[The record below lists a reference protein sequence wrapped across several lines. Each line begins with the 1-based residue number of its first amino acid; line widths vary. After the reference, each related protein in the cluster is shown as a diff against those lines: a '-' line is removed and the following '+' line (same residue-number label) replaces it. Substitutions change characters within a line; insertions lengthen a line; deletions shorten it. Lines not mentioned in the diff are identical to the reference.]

1 MTGAPKVKAM
11 EIIEAREPVRR
22 GWYAGSIGYLDVTG
36 NLDLSVVIRTA
47 IVADHRVMVQFGGG
61 IVADSEPASE
71 WLETVAKGVR
81 LMGVLDQHLREV
93 RSSAVASHCHGS
105 MGKAY

>member
-1 MTGAPKVKAM
+1 MVACDGAGPRRSLAL
-11 EIIEAREPVRR
+11 EPRR
-22 GWYAGSIGYLDVTG
+22 YAGSIGYLDVTG
-36 NLDLSVVIRTA
+36 NLDLSVVIRTV

-81 LMGVLDQHLREV
+81 LTGVLDRHLRASTAQVACRIDEATAPRV
-93 RSSAVASHCHGS
+93 SA
-105 MGKAY
+105 